1 MAAVFKPGTCRER
14 LIDPFMMLPN
24 RPSRLT
30 SRRPFLFGISL
41 LVLLGVVFILSLGLG
56 SVSIPPVD
64 VAKIL
69 LGQPIETPIWS
80 TIVWDLRLP
89 RTLTAILAGSALA
102 AAGLQMQ
109 TMFRNPL
116 AGPYV
121 LGVDAGASLGVALV
135 TLGWGVGAEG
145 FLSNVGLLAGLGR
158 LGAATLGAGATLCLV
173 LAIASRVRSD
183 VTLLVVGLLIGY
195 FASGL
200 LGVMIFL
207 SAPESLQRY
216 VQWTFGSFTTANWQ
230 TIGLLAGSVGIGA
243 GVAFLLSKSMDALL
257 LGEDYAESVGVAV
270 HRVRWRLVIGSSL
283 LAAAVT
289 AICGPIGF
297 IGVAVPHLARE
308 TLRTSRH
315 RLLLPSS
322 MLIGAIVAMIADII
336 ARGPGDNYALPLN
349 AITSL
354 FGAPLLVWLV
364 MRRVEVGQ

>member
-1 MAAVFKPGTCRER
+1 
-14 LIDPFMMLPN
+14 MML
-24 RPSRLT
+24 
-30 SRRPFLFGISL
+30 I
-41 LVLLGVVFILSLGLG
+41 VLLGIVFILSLGLG
-56 SVSIPPVD
+56 SVSISPSD
-64 VAKIL
+64 VATIL
-69 LGQPIETPIWS
+69 AGREPSLPILS

-89 RTLTAILAGSALA
+89 RTLTAILAGAALA

-145 FLSNVGLLAGLGR
+145 FLYNVGLLAGLGR

-173 LAIASRVRSD
+173 LAIAARLRSD

-200 LGVMIFL
+200 VGVMVYM
-207 SAPESLQRY
+207 SVPESIQRY
-216 VQWTFGSFTTANWQ
+216 LQWTFGSFTAATWP
-230 TIGLLAGSVGIGA
+230 TIGLLAISVGMGCLIA
-243 GVAFLLSKSMDALL
+243 LLLSKSMDALL
-257 LGEDYAESVGVAV
+257 LGEEYAESVGIAV
-270 HRVRWRLVIGSSL
+270 RRVRWGLVIGSSI
-283 LAAAVT
+283 LAASVT

-308 TLRTSRH
+308 LLRTSQH
-315 RLLLPSS
+315 RYLLPST
-322 MLIGAIVAMIADII
+322 MLIGAIVAVIADII
-336 ARGPGDNYALPLN
+336 ARGPGDDVTLPLN

-364 MRRVEVGQ
+364 LRRVEVSQ